1 MKGFSVFLFAA
12 LLASL
17 LCVGASAG
25 GGDISPA
32 LDVLRGELTM
42 NKCGIAGDNIK
53 FSEEDF
59 QSLYGSTV
67 NFITVTSLPDE
78 SEGKLSLNGVQVI
91 EGQTISAASLSYLE
105 FIPASEEEGEC
116 SFTFKS
122 RASGWENTDVSCI
135 ISLSESENLPPVTS
149 GTTLATV
156 ENVPVSGTLDVTDP
170 DGDEWVISIEKYPE
184 NGMLEVREDGSV
196 LYTPLDGYTGTDGFV
211 YRATDTRGN
220 RSADATVTVEVGEN
234 ESGIVFSDME
244 KDEYLSAALEMSEKE
259 IMTYKLTAG
268 EYTFEPDEPVSRVD
282 FVVML
287 MTALDMTADLERD
300 DAVFADL
307 DGISAGRRA
316 YLAEAADLGIVP
328 AQGTLFKPLDA
339 ITFDEAAEFAAGALK
354 DSGIEAADIFSSGDE
369 AVTKKDAAL
378 MLQKILRYTEKD

>member
-105 FIPASEEEGEC
+105 FIPASEEVGEC

-220 RSADATVTVEVGEN
+220 SSADATVTVEVGEN

>member
-105 FIPASEEEGEC
+105 FIPASEEVGEC

-196 LYTPLDGYTGTDGFV
+196 LYTPLDGYTGTDSFV

-234 ESGIVFSDME
+234 ESGIMFSDME

>member
-105 FIPASEEEGEC
+105 FIPASEEVGEC

-184 NGMLEVREDGSV
+184 NGMLDVREDGSV

-220 RSADATVTVEVGEN
+220 SSADATVTVEVGEN

>member
-105 FIPASEEEGEC
+105 FIPASEEVGEC

-220 RSADATVTVEVGEN
+220 RSADTTVTVEVGEN

-268 EYTFEPDEPVSRVD
+268 EYTFEPDELVSRVD

>member
-32 LDVLRGELTM
+32 LYVLRGELTM

-105 FIPASEEEGEC
+105 FIPASEEVGEC

-220 RSADATVTVEVGEN
+220 SSADATVTVEVGEN

-268 EYTFEPDEPVSRVD
+268 EYTFEPDELVSRVD

>member
-1 MKGFSVFLFAA
+1 M
-12 LLASL
+12 
-17 LCVGASAG
+17 
-25 GGDISPA
+25 
-32 LDVLRGELTM
+32 
-42 NKCGIAGDNIK
+42 
-53 FSEEDF
+53 
-59 QSLYGSTV
+59 
-67 NFITVTSLPDE
+67 
-78 SEGKLSLNGVQVI
+78 
-91 EGQTISAASLSYLE
+91 
-105 FIPASEEEGEC
+105 
-116 SFTFKS
+116 
-122 RASGWENTDVSCI
+122 SCI

-196 LYTPLDGYTGTDGFV
+196 LYTPLNGYTGTDGFV

-268 EYTFEPDEPVSRVD
+268 EYTFEPDELVSRVD

>member
-12 LLASL
+12 LLAPL
-17 LCVGASAG
+17 LCVGPPAG

-105 FIPASEEEGEC
+105 FIPASEEVGEC

>member
-105 FIPASEEEGEC
+105 FIPASEEVGEC

-220 RSADATVTVEVGEN
+220 SSADTTVTVEVGEN

-268 EYTFEPDEPVSRVD
+268 EYTFEPDELVSRVD

>member
-91 EGQTISAASLSYLE
+91 DGQTISAASLSYLE
-105 FIPASEEEGEC
+105 FIPASEEVGEC

-220 RSADATVTVEVGEN
+220 SSADATVTVEVGEN

>member
-42 NKCGIAGDNIK
+42 NKCGIAGDSIK

-105 FIPASEEEGEC
+105 FIPASEEVGEC

>member
-105 FIPASEEEGEC
+105 FIPASEEVGEC

-268 EYTFEPDEPVSRVD
+268 EHTFEPDEPVSRVD

>member
-42 NKCGIAGDNIK
+42 NKCGIAGDNVK

-105 FIPASEEEGEC
+105 FIPASEEVGEC

>member
-105 FIPASEEEGEC
+105 FIPASEEVGEC

-149 GTTLATV
+149 GTTLPRWKTCRY
-156 ENVPVSGTLDVTDP
+156 PVL
-170 DGDEWVISIEKYPE
+170 
-184 NGMLEVREDGSV
+184 
-196 LYTPLDGYTGTDGFV
+196 
-211 YRATDTRGN
+211 
-220 RSADATVTVEVGEN
+220 
-234 ESGIVFSDME
+234 
-244 KDEYLSAALEMSEKE
+244 
-259 IMTYKLTAG
+259 LT
-268 EYTFEPDEPVSRVD
+268 
-282 FVVML
+282 
-287 MTALDMTADLERD
+287 
-300 DAVFADL
+300 
-307 DGISAGRRA
+307 
-316 YLAEAADLGIVP
+316 
-328 AQGTLFKPLDA
+328 
-339 ITFDEAAEFAAGALK
+339 
-354 DSGIEAADIFSSGDE
+354 
-369 AVTKKDAAL
+369 
-378 MLQKILRYTEKD
+378 

>member
-105 FIPASEEEGEC
+105 FIPASEEVGEC

-316 YLAEAADLGIVP
+316 YLAKAADLGIVP

>member
-105 FIPASEEEGEC
+105 FIPASEEVGEC

>member
-42 NKCGIAGDNIK
+42 NKCGIAGDSIK

-259 IMTYKLTAG
+259 IMTYKLTSG

>member
-105 FIPASEEEGEC
+105 FIPASEEVGEC

-184 NGMLEVREDGSV
+184 NGMLDVREDGSV

>member
-17 LCVGASAG
+17 LCVGASA

-105 FIPASEEEGEC
+105 FIPASEEVGEC

-220 RSADATVTVEVGEN
+220 SSADATVTVEVGEN

-259 IMTYKLTAG
+259 IMTYKLTSG
-268 EYTFEPDEPVSRVD
+268 EYTFEPDELVSRVD

>member
-105 FIPASEEEGEC
+105 FIPASEEVGEC

-354 DSGIEAADIFSSGDE
+354 DSGIGAADIFSSGDE